1 MKNSQFWFNLA
12 VRDVEKS
19 RQFYQ
24 DIGFELNPQ
33 FAHSKDTSSL
43 MVGKQRIVMMLFSE
57 TIFSNFVKTKVED
70 LDYGH
75 EILFNLS
82 ADSREEVD
90 ALAKAV
96 IEAGG
101 KIFEPPAE
109 NQGWMYGMGFEDPD
123 GHKWNV
129 LFMDMAKFANS

>member
-1 MKNSQFWFNLA
+1 
-12 VRDVEKS
+12 
-19 RQFYQ
+19 
-24 DIGFELNPQ
+24 
-33 FAHSKDTSSL
+33 
-43 MVGKQRIVMMLFSE
+43 MVGKLRIVMMLFSE
-57 TIFSNFVKTKVED
+57 TIFSSFVRTKVED

-96 IEAGG
+96 VEAGG

-123 GHKWNV
+123 GHKWNL
-129 LFMDMAKFANS
+129 LFMDMKKFGNP